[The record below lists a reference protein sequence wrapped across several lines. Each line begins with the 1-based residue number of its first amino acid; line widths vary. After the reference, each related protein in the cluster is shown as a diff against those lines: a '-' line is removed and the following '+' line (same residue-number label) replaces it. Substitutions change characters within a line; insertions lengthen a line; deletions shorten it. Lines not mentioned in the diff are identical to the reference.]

1 LLVYSLGTV
10 PYADTLDLQRR
21 LHAARARGETPDT
34 LLLLEHPP
42 TYTIGRQGDGSHLLV
57 PESELRRL
65 GAELHWVDRGGDI
78 TFHGPGQI
86 VGYPILYLGSPWPDL
101 PAYLRKLESV
111 LIDAVGELGA
121 PARVIP
127 GFTGVWAGREK
138 LASLGAK
145 VTRGVTMHGFALNV
159 NVDLSWFDLIHPCGL
174 VRRKATSLSRLFGKD
189 VDMEIVGRLLAERLG
204 KAFGGRPEWATE
216 TARLAAF

>member
-1 LLVYSLGTV
+1 MLVYSLGTV

>member
-1 LLVYSLGTV
+1 MGTV

-127 GFTGVWAGREK
+127 GLTGVWAGREK

>member
-1 LLVYSLGTV
+1 MLVYSLGTV

-65 GAELHWVDRGGDI
+65 GAELHWVDRGGDV